1 MLSVAALIYIACPVY
16 LPVDLSSALK
26 PYIRYTAGNT
36 EADTLQFMFVK
47 LIVVGLLKTFT
58 YFSYIH
64 RV

>member
-1 MLSVAALIYIACPVY
+1 MYF
-16 LPVDLSSALK
+16 LPIDLSMGNALK
-26 PYIRYTAGNT
+26 PYIRYTTGNT
-36 EADTLQFMFVK
+36 EAGTLQLMFVK